1 MTLLTDYNGGP
12 IVVTGECG
20 FIGSHLIEELVRR

>member
-1 MTLLTDYNGGP
+1 MILLTDYNGGP
-12 IVVTGECG
+12 IVVTECG